1 MAITYNAGNRLVSP
15 DSSLVNDTTGWS
27 ASGSYI
33 TVDTTNNELDFTY
46 SGSANKWKIKGNYR
60 IAN

>member
-1 MAITYNAGNRLVSP
+1 MAITYKAGNRLVSP
-15 DSSLVNDTTGWS
+15 DSSLASDTTGWS

-46 SGSANKWKIKGNYR
+46 S
-60 IAN
+60 